1 MSSIRSDDFL
11 RTLPS
16 VLKND
21 ARFRTLAS
29 VAAKQLR
36 MIVDDISLDT
46 IYARIDALPEDL
58 LDILAYDFKVD
69 WWDYNYT
76 VEQKRQTLKDSF
88 MVHKH
93 LGTKFAVETAISA
106 IYPETT
112 VQEWFEYGGD
122 PYTFRLS
129 IDATDVAVNTAKHQR
144 VLELAEYYKNLRSHL
159 DGVKYII
166 NPAFAKA
173 VCAVAYGGG
182 YVRHS
187 VDVLVTG
194 EVDHPHSQPIIAAA
208 VVVGGMR
215 MKIST
220 EVEVNGMEG

>member
-69 WWDYNYT
+69 WWDYDYT

-122 PYTFRLS
+122 PYTFRLT

-166 NPAFAKA
+166 NPEPAKA
-173 VCAVAYGGG
+173 TCAVAYSGG
-182 YVRHS
+182 YGRQS
-187 VDVLVTG
+187 VEVIVTG
-194 EVDHPHSQPIIAAA
+194 EVDHPHLQPDLTCA
-208 VVVGGMR
+208 VSVGGMYMR
-215 MKIST
+215 ILT
-220 EVEVNGMEG
+220 EVDTNGVER